1 LWRVGNGQNVRIWE
15 DGWLPHQYGRKLW
28 SPKPSGSNIHLVP
41 ELIHEDYGGW
51 NAHLVNEFLLPFEA
65 QQILQIPVFPSQ
77 QQDFHLGGE
86 TKWRVYG

>member
-1 LWRVGNGQNVRIWE
+1 VRIWE

-28 SPKPSGSNIHLVP
+28 SPKPLGSNIHLVP